1 VERQDGCGGGAG
13 RRDELD
19 RRQGALDDVGPAL
32 DDLRVDALTPARVVA
47 GRIVVVGLGPAGPE
61 LVTQGTLD
69 RLKGA
74 RRVVLRTTRHPA
86 AIVAAGASSFDDV
99 YEREPTL
106 DDVYRTIVMRLV
118 EMASDVSD
126 GELVYA
132 VPGSPVVAERT
143 VELLV
148 ERAAGAGQIDV
159 EVVPALSFLDLAW
172 VRLGI
177 DPVARG
183 VRVVDGQR
191 FEVDAAG
198 QRGPLLVAQCDSVHV
213 LSEVKLA
220 LDAGDVPALAP
231 TSPVTV
237 LHHLGLDDELV
248 AEVPW
253 EDLDRV
259 VVPDHLTSLYLPHLA
274 APIGA
279 EVQRF
284 VELVDTLRRECPWDR
299 KQTHTSLRR
308 HLLEESYEVLEA
320 IDELDVE
327 SGRGYDHLEEELGD
341 LLFQV
346 AFHSRLAAE
355 EGRFTMADVARTV
368 HDKLVSR
375 HPHVFG
381 DVEVADADEVVTN
394 WEQIKKQ
401 EKGRESVFDGIPAAM
416 PALLYALKIQK
427 KAATLEL
434 GIEDADVVEPTADG
448 SGHLTAEELGELLWG
463 LVDQA
468 RVLGLDPED
477 ALRAAAVRERDRLRA
492 LERFD

>member
-1 VERQDGCGGGAG
+1 
-13 RRDELD
+13 
-19 RRQGALDDVGPAL
+19 
-32 DDLRVDALTPARVVA
+32 VA
-47 GRIVVVGLGPAGPE
+47 GRIAVVGLGPAGPD
-61 LVTQGTLD
+61 LVTQGTRD
-69 RLKGA
+69 RLAGA
-74 RRVVLRTTRHPA
+74 AQVVLRTTRHPA
-86 AIVAAGASSFDDV
+86 AVVAAGASSFDEV
-99 YEREPTL
+99 YEREATL
-106 DDVYRTIVMRLV
+106 DAVYRTIVAELV
-118 EMASDVSD
+118 AMASEVPDD

-148 ERAAGAGQIDV
+148 GRAADDPVLDV
-159 EVVPALSFLDLAW
+159 EVLPALSFLDLAW

-191 FEVDAAG
+191 FEIEAAG
-198 QRGPLLVAQCDSVHV
+198 ERGPLLVAQCDSTHV

-231 TSPVTV
+231 GRAVTV
-237 LHHLGLDDELV
+237 LRHLGLDDELV

-253 EDLDRV
+253 EELDRCV
-259 VVPDHLTSLYLPHLA
+259 EPDHLTSLYLPHLA
-274 APIGA
+274 APVGA

-299 KQTHTSLRR
+299 KQTHSSLRR

-327 SGRGYDHLEEELGD
+327 SGHGYDHLEEELGD

-355 EGRFTMADVARTV
+355 EGRFTMADVARSV

-381 DVEVADADEVVTN
+381 DVEVAGADEVVTN

-434 GIEDADVVEPTADG
+434 GVEDADVAGPPLVDG
-448 SGHLTAEELGELLWG
+448 SEHLTAEELGARLWD

-477 ALRAAAVRERDRLRA
+477 ALRAAAGRERDRLRA
-492 LERFD
+492 LEQSD

>member
-1 VERQDGCGGGAG
+1 MS
-13 RRDELD
+13 
-19 RRQGALDDVGPAL
+19 
-32 DDLRVDALTPARVVA
+32 
-47 GRIVVVGLGPAGPE
+47 GRIVVVGLGPAGPD

-69 RLKGA
+69 RLAGA
-74 RRVVLRTTRHPA
+74 ARVVLRTGRHPA
-86 AIVAAGASSFDDV
+86 AVVAAGAPTFDDV
-99 YEREPTL
+99 YDREASL
-106 DDVYRTIVMRLV
+106 AVVYRAIVEEL
-118 EMASDVSD
+118 AATAAGLGD
-126 GELVYA
+126 GGDLVYA

-148 ERAAGAGQIDV
+148 ELALVTPGLEL

-172 VRLGI
+172 VRLGV

-198 QRGPLLVAQCDSVHV
+198 QPGPLLVAQCDSRHV
-213 LSEVKLA
+213 LSDVKLA

-231 TSPVTV
+231 GETVTV
-237 LHHLGLDDELV
+237 LHHLGLDDERV
-248 AEVPW
+248 VEIAW

-259 VVPDHLTSLYLPHLA
+259 VEPDHLTSLYLPHLA
-274 APIGA
+274 APVGA

-299 KQTHTSLRR
+299 KQTHHSLRR

-320 IDELDVE
+320 IDDLDVE
-327 SGRGYDHLEEELGD
+327 SGRGYEHLEEELGD

-346 AFHSRLAAE
+346 AFHSRLAGE
-355 EGRFTMADVARTV
+355 EGQFTLADVARTV

-381 DVEVADADEVVTN
+381 DVEVAGADEVVAN
-394 WEQIKKQ
+394 WEQIKKA
-401 EKGRESVFDGIPAAM
+401 EKGRDSVFDGIPAAM
-416 PALLYALKIQK
+416 PALLYALKVQK

-434 GIEDADVVEPTADG
+434 GVEDADVVGPSLGSGGTVDDLGADG
-448 SGHLTAEELGELLWG
+448 LGDLLWD
-463 LVDQA
+463 VVSRA
-468 RVLGLDPED
+468 RRLGLDPED
-477 ALRAAAVRERDRLRA
+477 ALRAATVRRLHELREAERSS
-492 LERFD
+492 